1 MLKLDFIRKCTN
13 GPRKQ
18 SVGVTGQEGDVK
30 VLIQHTPLPGEPH
43 ICSKD
48 IVTASGTSGF
58 RLDLEKL
65 GVSKEIRAGLEG
77 AGVMGE

>member
-1 MLKLDFIRKCTN
+1 M
-13 GPRKQ
+13 
-18 SVGVTGQEGDVK
+18 GVTGQEGDVK

-48 IVTASGTSGF
+48 KVTASSTSGF

-65 GVSKEIRAGLEG
+65 GVSKEIRAGLGGRHGSWENNSYIFNLLNLPAHG
-77 AGVMGE
+77 